1 VTDPFVIRGGTV
13 VDGSGAPARKADVL
27 IEGDRIAAVGEVPRA
42 DGERTI
48 DARGLTVTPGFVD
61 VHTHADLPLLAFPDA
76 ESAVRQGVTTVVV
89 GNCGGG
95 VAPVNAEHDLRRVAF
110 GYDDGWGI
118 DVTWRAF
125 GDYLE
130 LLAGRAVNVHP
141 SLLPLYRGL
150 HTHAQALAAGD
161 AEHGASVHFVT
172 AELDGGP
179 VLAQVRI
186 GIGLGDTEATLASR
200 LLVHEHRLLP
210 AVVGA
215 IAAGRIAWNEGR
227 PTFDGRI
234 IDMPLTLR
242 SDGSLGAA
250 T

>member
-1 VTDPFVIRGGTV
+1 M
-13 VDGSGAPARKADVL
+13 PAL
-27 IEGDRIAAVGEVPRA
+27 RIAALASGRGSNLAALLDACA
-42 DGERTI
+42 DGRI
-48 DARGLTVTPGFVD
+48 DGKVVLLASDKPNCAALTLAGEAGVPTVALRPGDYPDRRSFD
-61 VHTHADLPLLAFPDA
+61 EALFDALAASDADLLVLA
-76 ESAVRQGVTTVVV
+76 
-89 GNCGGG
+89 
-95 VAPVNAEHDLRRVAF
+95 
-110 GYDDGWGI
+110 GYMRII
-118 DVTWRAF
+118 DPSVLVPW
-125 GDYLE
+125 
-130 LLAGRAVNVHP
+130 AGRAVNVHP

-150 HTHAQALAAGD
+150 NTHAQALAAGD

-179 VLAQVRI
+179 VLAQARI
-186 GIGLGDTEATLASR
+186 GIGIGDTEATLASR

-215 IAAGRIAWNEGR
+215 IAAGRIAWNEGC

-234 IDMPLTLR
+234 IDSPLTLH